1 MIPIKTA
8 SNMCKW
14 MGQQIGK
21 NPCIISLKKVELS
34 IPRVVFHIMH
44 NTLTTTNG
52 KTKNKNS
59 VAFKI
64 YKNDN

>member
-1 MIPIKTA
+1 MIPTKTA
-8 SNMCKW
+8 SNTCKW

-34 IPRVVFHIMH
+34 IPRVVFYIMH
-44 NTLTTTNG
+44 NTVTTTNG

-59 VAFKI
+59 VTFKI
-64 YKNDN
+64 NKNYD